1 MRKIAKVPV
10 VMQMEATEC
19 GAASLAM
26 VLAYF
31 GRWLPLEQ
39 VRLDCGVGRDG
50 SNAGN
55 LLKAARTYGL
65 KAQGYRCSLD
75 GVKKMSFP
83 LIVHW
88 NFNHFVVLCG
98 FKKEQAV
105 LCDPGRGRV
114 TVTMKEFDEA
124 FTGIA
129 LTFEKSEAFTPGG
142 RPRSI
147 LVFVRSRLHSA
158 LGPFLFV
165 AAITFLIA
173 VAGMAAPVFSRIFMD
188 EILSG
193 KNAAWLTPFLAA
205 LGALF
210 LFQTAVS
217 LLQTVCL
224 LKIRGKLAVS
234 ANSGFMWHVLRLPI
248 EFFSQRYA
256 GDIAQ
261 RQQSNEG
268 IAETLIAHLAP
279 MALNLAMLFFYFF
292 VMLQYSPLLTVIG
305 LFTAVLN
312 LAVTQYVS
320 GKRINL
326 ARAQMRDAGKL
337 AATALSGIEMIET
350 IKASGAENGFFE
362 RWSGL
367 NASVN
372 SAEVGFAKLGS
383 TLGILPTLLTGL
395 ANLTVILLGA
405 ALIMKG
411 RFTVGMLLAFQGFLS
426 AFMSPVDALLTV
438 GQKFQEMRTSMER
451 VEDVMNY
458 PADVEYDE
466 ESETETKEADGQ
478 DHKEAAKGLP
488 SFEKLRGR
496 LELRDITFGYSR
508 LAPPLIRDFSL
519 TLPPGGTVALVGSS
533 GCGKSTLAKLMSGF
547 YQPWGGEIRY
557 DGKLRSEIPRMVFT
571 GSLAVVDQDVI
582 LFEDSITENIRI
594 WDKSIE
600 DFEIIMAARDAQIHE
615 DIMSREGGYGVI
627 VRENGKNFSG
637 GQCQRLEIAR
647 VLAQDPTI
655 VILDEATSA
664 LDARTEFEVI
674 HSIRERGITCV
685 IVAHRL
691 STIRDCDEIIVLED
705 GCVVERGTHEELYA
719 KGGAYSRLISTE

>member
-1 MRKIAKVPV
+1 M
-10 VMQMEATEC
+10 
-19 GAASLAM
+19 
-26 VLAYF
+26 
-31 GRWLPLEQ
+31 
-39 VRLDCGVGRDG
+39 RLDCGVGRDG

-105 LCDPGRGRV
+105 LCDPGHGRV
-114 TVTMKEFDEA
+114 TVSMKEFDEA

-395 ANLTVILLGA
+395 ANMTVILLGA

-533 GCGKSTLAKLMSGF
+533 GCGKSTLAKLMSGL